1 MVPTR
6 RARDAAALMRPQYGR
21 EMAPDRQGSNVRHLR
36 CLSGWPIGCLV
47 EQHRRQPMNI
57 KLMLAT
63 TAVLGLAAPAL
74 AAAPS
79 FEDVD
84 TDGSGAISLS
94 EVQAVAPEVT
104 EADFETFDHDD
115 DGALSQTEFE
125 VWAMAQPEPG
135 TEYDDTDEAEA
146 IEDPQGR

>member
-1 MVPTR
+1 
-6 RARDAAALMRPQYGR
+6 
-21 EMAPDRQGSNVRHLR
+21 
-36 CLSGWPIGCLV
+36 
-47 EQHRRQPMNI
+47 MNI

-74 AAAPS
+74 AEAPA

-104 EADFETFDHDD
+104 EADFDTFDHDD
-115 DGALSQTEFE
+115 DGVLSQTEFE
-125 VWAMAQPEPG
+125 VWTMAQPEPG
-135 TEYDDTDEAEA
+135 TDYDDTDEAEA
-146 IEDPQGR
+146 IEDPQDR